1 MKDYRVYHWDT
12 FDNETFLLSEFDTE
26 QEAEAF
32 IEQRYKGR
40 LSSSGADR
48 VDVVDKLGNVIQ
60 SHSVG

>member
-1 MKDYRVYHWDT
+1 MKNYRVYHWDT

-26 QEAEAF
+26 QEAETF

-48 VDVVDKLGNVIQ
+48 VDVVDKFGNIIQ
-60 SHSVG
+60 SHPVG